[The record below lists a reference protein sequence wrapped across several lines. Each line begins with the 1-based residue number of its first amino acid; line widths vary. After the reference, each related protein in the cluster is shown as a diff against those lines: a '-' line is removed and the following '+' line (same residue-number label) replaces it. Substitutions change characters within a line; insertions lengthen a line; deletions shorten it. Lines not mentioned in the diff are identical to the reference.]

1 VIATEV
7 VQAQSAREP
16 TAWSEV
22 VALLGPATGETLY
35 MVGVSTVLAAAFGIP
50 LGVLLHLTAPDGLHP
65 HRTLHRVLG
74 AVVDLGR
81 AMPFLVLLVLLLSV
95 TRFIVGSTI
104 GPTAAIV
111 PLAVGA
117 VPFVGRLV
125 QNVLAEVHVSVVEA
139 AVTTGASTLRIVRSV
154 LLRESVPALIG
165 AIGVTAIALVGYSA
179 MAGVVG
185 GGGLGDVAV
194 RIGYQRFD
202 TRVLWSTVLVLAV
215 LTSIIQ
221 LGFTLAARRLD
232 RRRHARA

>member
-1 VIATEV
+1 MTTTDLVL
-7 VQAQSAREP
+7 AQSSREP
-16 TAWSEV
+16 TPWADV

-35 MVGVSTVLAAAFGIP
+35 MVGVSTVLAALFGIP
-50 LGVLLHLTAPDGLHP
+50 LGVLLHLTAPGGLHP
-65 HRTLHRVLG
+65 QRALHRVLA

-139 AVTTGASTLRIVRSV
+139 AVTTGASTWRIVRSV

-202 TRVLWSTVLVLAV
+202 TRVLWSTVVVLAV
-215 LTSIIQ
+215 LTSIVQ
-221 LGFTLAARRLD
+221 LGFTFAARRLD
-232 RRRHARA
+232 RRRHASA

>member
-1 VIATEV
+1 MSVHV
-7 VQAQSAREP
+7 LAQSSREP
-16 TAWSEV
+16 TSWAEV
-22 VALLGPATGETLY
+22 VEILVPATGETLY
-35 MVGVSTVLAAAFGIP
+35 MVGVSTLLAAVFGIP
-50 LGVLLHLTAPDGLHP
+50 LGVLLHLTAPGGLHP
-65 HRTLHRVLG
+65 RPAAHRVLG

-95 TRFIVGSTI
+95 TRFLVGSTI

-125 QNVLAEVHVSVVEA
+125 QNVLTEVHVAVVEA

-165 AIGVTAIALVGYSA
+165 VIGVTAITLVGYSA

-202 TRVLWSTVLVLAV
+202 TRVLWSTVAVLAV
-215 LTSIIQ
+215 LTSLVQ
-221 LGFTLAARRLD
+221 LGFTAASRRLD
-232 RRRHARA
+232 RRRHAAA